1 MLLNIALIVIGFL
14 CLIKGGDFLVD
25 GATSIARKAKVSEMV
40 IGLTIVGFGTSAPE
54 LLVSLQA
61 ALEGSSGLAIGNVV
75 GSNIANIALILGV
88 SALIIPC
95 PTDKKIVRIDT
106 PFMVFAVIAFC
117 LVAMTGTITRIAGII
132 AFLILCAFVVWQ
144 IIDSRKQE
152 KSAMQNA
159 ETVSDNVQTEKT
171 MSVLMSIVLLIGG
184 GVLLVLGANL
194 LIDNASKIAR
204 QIGEH
209 FGTPAAEIERII
221 GLTIVAVGT
230 SLPELFA
237 SVMAAIKGKTD
248 MAIGNIIGSVTF
260 NILSVIG
267 LSSAICPIHNSDV
280 GFLNDYIV
288 MSALALVLWLFLKT
302 NHLLERWEGAALL
315 LSYIGYIAWTLVPSA
330 ANG

>member
-1 MLLNIALIVIGFL
+1 MLLNIVLIIVGFL
-14 CLIKGGDFLVD
+14 CLVKGGDYLVD
-25 GATSIARKAKVSEMV
+25 GSTAIARKAKVSEMV

-88 SALIIPC
+88 SALIIPL
-95 PTDKKIVRIDT
+95 PTDKRLLRIDS
-106 PFMVFAVIAFC
+106 PFMVLAVLAFSA
-117 LVAMTGTITRIAGII
+117 VAMTGEISRVAGIVG
-132 AFLILCAFVVWQ
+132 FMGLVAFVVWQ
-144 IIDSRKQE
+144 VRDSRKKQ
-152 KSAMQNA
+152 KAMQKA
-159 ETVSDNVQTEKT
+159 ENQALAGQKT
-171 MSVLMSIVLLIGG
+171 ISLLKACLLVAAG

-194 LIDNASKIAR
+194 LIKGSSAIAR
-204 QIGEH
+204 QIGEYY
-209 FGTPAAEIERII
+209 GTPASEIERII

-267 LSSAICPIHNSDV
+267 LSSAICPIHNTNV
-280 GFLNDYIV
+280 GFLIDYAV
-288 MSALALVLWLFLKT
+288 QCLLVLVLWLFLRT
-302 NHLLERWEGAALL
+302 NYKLERWEGVVLVMGYVA
-315 LSYIGYIAWTLVPSA
+315 YIGWTLI
-330 ANG
+330 

>member
-1 MLLNIALIVIGFL
+1 M
-14 CLIKGGDFLVD
+14 D
-25 GATSIARKAKVSEMV
+25 GATAIARKVKVSEMV

-75 GSNIANIALILGV
+75 GSNIANISLILGI

-95 PTDKKIVRIDT
+95 PTDKKTIYIDA
-106 PFMVFAVIAFC
+106 PIMVFATIAFC
-117 LVAMTGTITRIAGII
+117 IVAMTGTITRLAGII
-132 AFLILCAFVVWQ
+132 GFLILVVYVVWQ
-144 IIDSRKQE
+144 VYDSRKKE
-152 KSAMQNA
+152 KLTAQTDSTEA
-159 ETVSDNVQTEKT
+159 VVQKNISLW
-171 MSVLMSIVLLIGG
+171 MSLALIIVG
-184 GVLLVLGANL
+184 GVLLVWGADL
-194 LIDNASKIAR
+194 LIENASIIAR
-204 QIGEH
+204 LIGEY
-209 FGTPAAEIERII
+209 FNTPAEEIERII

-280 GFLNDYIV
+280 GFIYDYII
-288 MSALALVLWLFLKT
+288 MSVLAVVLWIFLKT
-302 NHLLERWEGAALL
+302 KHLLERWEGAVL
-315 LSYIGYIAWTLVPSA
+315 LSSYIIYIIWTLV
-330 ANG
+330 